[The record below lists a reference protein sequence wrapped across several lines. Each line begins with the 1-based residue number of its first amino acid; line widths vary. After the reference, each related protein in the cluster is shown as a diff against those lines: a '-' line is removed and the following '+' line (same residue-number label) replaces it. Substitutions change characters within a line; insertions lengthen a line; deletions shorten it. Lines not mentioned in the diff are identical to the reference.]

1 MLVCLGLPSLGG
13 VTSPVVVGAG
23 VGGTLGASLANLVSR
38 ASLIGSTF
46 DEDAG
51 MLSPS
56 AAAASSGDALSLK
69 WSSAISDKSGQ
80 ADGKNLVSPTNF
92 VQLFWNHKDRK
103 KQEDEK

>member
-1 MLVCLGLPSLGG
+1 MLECLGLPSLGG
-13 VTSPVVVGAG
+13 ETSPPVVVGAG

-46 DEDAG
+46 DEDTG

-56 AAAASSGDALSLK
+56 AAAASSGDTLSLK

-80 ADGKNLVSPTNF
+80 IVNVWFRPCDLVL
-92 VQLFWNHKDRK
+92 LF
-103 KQEDEK
+103 